1 MELKSAAPVS
11 SQLLITL
18 LDTEQEITPSP
29 SVSVVW
35 AAIII
40 KKKKKILCVQYSIFS
55 KSGGRDFLNKVRKSR
70 YLKLQHGSK

>member
-40 KKKKKILCVQYSIFS
+40 KKMILCVQYSIFS